1 MMGGRRS
8 VAAVVA
14 TLACASSAFTLT
26 NVSLNNCYPPPVA
39 PTTSWLGPSRIA
51 TCRSVPARRRQLFS
65 GSADEISPSETSDQS
80 ALDQI
85 LAKLT
90 SMFPL
95 FVLGSAILGSCQP
108 RTLQWVNA
116 GQIISLMLGAVM
128 LATGMSL
135 QKADFTNILTDRT
148 QRKSIPIGVM
158 CQFMLMPLSASLVG
172 RTFLLPYCDPNT
184 AENLG
189 KHLFLGLV
197 LVGCSPGGTASNL
210 VSLIAGADVA
220 LSVLLTAAST
230 ILASAVTPLL
240 TKLIVGSAVPVSGMS
255 LCVAC
260 AKVVLA
266 PVALGVLMNETTP
279 KVCRWVS
286 RFTPFAS
293 VVLVSLICGGVVANN
308 ASMWTGSSMS
318 LPVLILLSVIMTHL
332 IGFAAGY
339 LVPKRLFDFSEKT
352 SRTISI
358 ETGMQNSALAVVL
371 AKSIGADPLSYLPG
385 ALSATAH
392 SCIGS
397 ALAAFWRQADSK
409 RGKEEIS

>member
-1 MMGGRRS
+1 EYPRPFHCHAGGRARGVCPAAPLGLRWAGFGSCVDEKRDPFHVAKISNQINPAPPTSFSLSSSQKKEAKKAEIWKVQDRRQAERRS
-8 VAAVVA
+8 IAH
-14 TLACASSAFTLT
+14 
-26 NVSLNNCYPPPVA
+26 
-39 PTTSWLGPSRIA
+39 TTSQEEKVGLSNPILLKGRL
-51 TCRSVPARRRQLFS
+51 RRPIER
-65 GSADEISPSETSDQS
+65 SADEISPSETSDQS

-318 LPVLILLSVIMTHL
+318 LPVLILLSVIMVRLRRSTN
-332 IGFAAGY
+332 Y
-339 LVPKRLFDFSEKT
+339 LEARLLTMSPLDTLDRLRGRLFSPKT
-352 SRTISI
+352 
-358 ETGMQNSALAVVL
+358 AV
-371 AKSIGADPLSYLPG
+371 
-385 ALSATAH
+385 
-392 SCIGS
+392 
-397 ALAAFWRQADSK
+397 
-409 RGKEEIS
+409 